1 MKDNNKDD
9 LKVTMTEVEADYYVE
24 DSGVEDQSDIN
35 STRRSHTCCWK
46 LMDTRKAVLVVN
58 TFNIFAIL
66 FSVLFQAIIY
76 HERTFGG
83 IFAGLLG
90 IIISLIGFYGAIK
103 FDMRAS
109 GLATLGFILC
119 FIMDF
124 ITFNFI
130 AVVIDILLIY
140 PHAYFTWEIYKGIM
154 TKDSYKKEEYLM
166 PGIPPLPD
174 LPGV

>member
-1 MKDNNKDD
+1 MA
-9 LKVTMTEVEADYYVE
+9 EPQADYYVE
-24 DSGVEDQSDIN
+24 DTGVEDDVVN
-35 STRRSHTCCWK
+35 ATRKSHTCCWK

-83 IFAGLLG
+83 FFAGLLG
-90 IIISLIGFYGAIK
+90 IIISLIGLYGAIK

-109 GLATLGFILC
+109 GVATIGFVLC

-124 ITFNFI
+124 IGFNFI
-130 AVVIDILLIY
+130 AVAIDVLLIY
-140 PHAYFTWEIYKGIM
+140 PHGYFTWEVYKGVM
-154 TKDSYKKEEYLM
+154 TKENYKKEEYLM
-166 PGIPPLPD
+166 AGIPPLPD
-174 LPGV
+174 V